1 MDGDALDRKYLH
13 LYEQKIDPFQ
23 LEELDRQVL
32 PILRLTSTRIRL
44 SPHPPTNTAF
54 RLSTGCISAYEYI

>member
-23 LEELDRQVL
+23 LEELDRQVVL
-32 PILRLTSTRIRL
+32 LFIRQTNDVRLIIVIIT
-44 SPHPPTNTAF
+44 H
-54 RLSTGCISAYEYI
+54 Y